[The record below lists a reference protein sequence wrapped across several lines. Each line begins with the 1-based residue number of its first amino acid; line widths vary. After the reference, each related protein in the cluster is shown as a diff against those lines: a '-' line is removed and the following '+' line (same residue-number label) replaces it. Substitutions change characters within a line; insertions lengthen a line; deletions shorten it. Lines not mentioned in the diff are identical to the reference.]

1 MAASNGSAKV
11 RIQIV
16 RYAANGSAG
25 KSQQARIGELFF
37 SRQRKSLQ
45 VDGSC
50 QVGLI

>member
-16 RYAANGSAG
+16 RYAANGSDG

-37 SRQRKSLQ
+37 FAPKEIAS